1 MSHVTSLPKSFKL
14 LPIVLLLSACQ
25 TARSPENAFE
35 VEQSFLKKE
44 QISKDAGELSDDE
57 KRPPSSYQEYQIAS
71 LDQLQMGAPLLTQM
85 PRFSTSET
93 IKVSINE
100 MELPQLAHYVFGE
113 LLKLNYVISPE
124 VEKISDKVALS
135 LKTEVP
141 PAELF
146 KVTREIMLQQG
157 VEVYSKDDIVYLAKR
172 ERSNANR
179 SVGIGA
185 SLNDL
190 PESGDD
196 ILQLIP
202 FTYNSSRSI
211 MTIASKLTA
220 ATISQDSANK
230 LLVVE
235 GTRADVERVVQIVGM
250 LDVPSA
256 RGKDIRMMSLVYM
269 SPTDLIAN
277 VTKLL
282 EAEGLQIGEDI
293 ALVPLARLNAVVTF
307 AANKALGD
315 RVSSWARTLD
325 VATFSE
331 ETRFYVYRPQF
342 AKAED
347 LASSLSSFIEQPKSA
362 GRDASMEQSQEQG
375 SQSASSPAGKT
386 SNGISIKADK
396 SQNALVI
403 RATSSQYRDLL
414 SLLEQLD
421 RLPGQV
427 ALQVVVIEVKLDETV
442 ESGLDYLYDSN
453 GNKPASGTATLSPVL
468 GSISGKVI
476 NGDWTINLRMLQ
488 SKTNSRILSRPYLV
502 VKDGESANINSG
514 DQVPII
520 TSTNTSTQTPG
531 VVTTEVQYR
540 STGTN
545 LSVTPQINADG
556 LVSLQISQESSSA
569 KASSNIGVTTPTI
582 TTRSLSTAVLAANGQ
597 TVVLGGLIREDS
609 NLVDQQLPL
618 LGDLPLIG
626 RLFQQKGDSKERT
639 ELMVLITPRIVRN
652 TSELDEFGRKL
663 AELYSF
669 PIKP

>member
-1 MSHVTSLPKSFKL
+1 MSHMTSLPKRFKV
-14 LPIVLLLSACQ
+14 LPLVLLLSACQ
-25 TARSPENAFE
+25 SAPAPKKSIA

-44 QISKDAGELSDDE
+44 QISRDSNEQSDDE
-57 KRPPSSYQEYQIAS
+57 KRPQNSYQEYQIAS
-71 LDQLQMGAPLLTQM
+71 LDQLQMGAPLLTQL
-85 PRFSTSET
+85 PRFATSDT
-93 IKVSINE
+93 VKVSISE

-135 LKTEVP
+135 LKTEVS

-325 VATFSE
+325 VATYSE
-331 ETRFYVYRPQF
+331 ESRFYVYRPQF

-362 GRDASMEQSQEQG
+362 GRDGNTEQQEGQNSQT
-375 SQSASSPAGKT
+375 SSPAAKT
-386 SNGISIKADK
+386 SNGVSIKADK

-427 ALQVVVIEVKLDETV
+427 ALQVVVIEVKLDESV

-652 TSELDEFGRKL
+652 TTELDEFGRKL